1 MNKLSTLLTAVAM
14 ALCFSQHAIA
24 KEISYADAMQTAR
37 AALIDNTRM
46 KLSANTPMECVYS
59 LQATTGTA
67 LYIFAPQG
75 GNGFAVVAGNDVA
88 APLIGFSDQ
97 GSFDPNNIPPNMADM
112 LAGYQRQINYAIANG
127 LQPRGAINAATDPK
141 EEVSMIC
148 KTTWDQ
154 DAPYWNLCP
163 TKYGSKCY
171 TGCVATAMAQV
182 MKVYD
187 WPKTGKGTGIGS
199 YSSKSLAHTYD
210 WTNMLNSYSGNY
222 TSTQGSAVAQLMV
235 DCGYSVDMSYSTQG
249 SGANTD
255 EVPNAFVDNFSY
267 DRAIDYIH
275 REQYSE
281 TEWNDLMYHQIKNG
295 WPILYGGFASDGSGG
310 HQFIADG
317 YKKGGYYHIN
327 WGWSGMSD
335 GFFLL
340 SVLDP
345 YSQGAGGATA
355 GFTDGQDAVIFIRLP
370 RANSVRPTTI
380 DCPGNF
386 VKTASSGNNATF
398 GVTSGQLWGITMNG
412 FVNIGGTSSITAT
425 LGVLA
430 IPADNPQESVIIP
443 SSTTVSFKK
452 WSTVQ
457 RTFQVSLAN
466 LANGTYYIF
475 PYSKANTGAD
485 WQRIKATYG
494 KQQYVVLSRS
504 GSTNVF
510 SSPSGVKYNP
520 VFTIYMPDT
529 ITMSP
534 NTSCTL
540 APTVIPADATNTK
553 LSYSVDDKTLV
564 TIDQNTGVI
573 TSTGKTGSTI
583 LTTSATDGS
592 KISAKTVLI
601 VNSGGVGSKEV
612 EDPNA
617 PKDVYNMMGICLI
630 RNATPEQISTL
641 PKGLYIIGGKK
652 VFIR

>member
-1 MNKLSTLLTAVAM
+1 MKKFPTLIAIAAM

-24 KEISYADAMQTAR
+24 KEISYADAMRTAR
-37 AALIDNTRM
+37 SALLERTHM
-46 KLSANTPMECVYS
+46 KLSANTSMECVYR
-59 LQATTGTA
+59 LEATQGVA
-67 LYIFAPQG
+67 LYVFAPEG
-75 GNGFAVVAGNDVA
+75 GDGFAIVAGNDVA
-88 APLIGFSDQ
+88 APVIGFSDQ
-97 GSFDPNNIPPNMADM
+97 GSFDPGNIPPNMANM

-127 LQPRGAINAATDPK
+127 LPPRGAINAATDPK
-141 EEVSMIC
+141 QEVPMIC

-154 DAPYWNLCP
+154 DAPYWNMCP
-163 TKYGSKCY
+163 TKYGSRCY

-187 WPKTGKGTGIGS
+187 WPKTGKGSGLGS

-210 WTNMLNSYSGNY
+210 WANMRDAYGSSYTTAQGN
-222 TSTQGSAVAQLMV
+222 AVAQLMV
-235 DCGYSVDMSYSTQG
+235 DCGYAVDMSYSPQG

-255 EVPNAFVDNFSY
+255 DVPNAYVNNFSY
-267 DRAIDYIH
+267 DKAIDYIH

-281 TEWNDLMYHQIKNG
+281 TEWNDLMYHQIENG

-327 WGWSGMSD
+327 WGWGGMSD

-370 RANSVRPTTI
+370 RENSVRPTAI

-386 VKTASSGNNATF
+386 VKTAASGDNATF
-398 GVTSGQLWGITMNG
+398 GVTSGGIWGITMNG
-412 FVNIGGTSSITAT
+412 FINLGGTSSITAN
-425 LGVLA
+425 LGILA
-430 IPADNPQESVIIP
+430 IPAGNPQESVIIP
-443 SSTTVSFKK
+443 SSTTATFKK

-457 RTFQVSLAN
+457 RSFQVSLSN
-466 LANGTYYIF
+466 LPNGTYYLF
-475 PYSKANTGAD
+475 PYSKATDSED
-485 WQRIKATYG
+485 WQRIKASYG

-510 SSPSGVKYNP
+510 SSPAGVKYNP

-529 ITMSP
+529 ISMNP
-534 NTSCTL
+534 NDTYTL
-540 APTVIPADATNTK
+540 TPTVIPADGTNTK
-553 LSYSVDDKTLV
+553 VSYSLEDNSLV
-564 TIDQNTGVI
+564 TIDQATGVI
-573 TSTGKTGSTI
+573 TSSGRKGTTI
-583 LTTSATDGS
+583 LTTAATDGS
-592 KISAKTVLI
+592 RIRTKTVLI
-601 VNSGGVGSKEV
+601 VNDAGAGSV
-612 EDPNA
+612 TTGDPDA
-617 PKDVYNMMGICLI
+617 PGDVYNMMGICLI
-630 RNATPEQISTL
+630 RNASPEQINAL

-652 VFIR
+652 VIIR